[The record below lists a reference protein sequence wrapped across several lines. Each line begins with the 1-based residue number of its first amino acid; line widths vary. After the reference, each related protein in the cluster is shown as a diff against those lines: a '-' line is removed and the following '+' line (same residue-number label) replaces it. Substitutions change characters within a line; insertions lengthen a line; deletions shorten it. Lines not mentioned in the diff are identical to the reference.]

1 MRYEWKGRIER
12 IGVENLTI
20 DSDYDTCYPM
30 DEDHCWEGVYMD
42 NATNCWVRRLSFRHL
57 AGSAV
62 VLQKNNLKG
71 NSRRLCIYGTC
82 Q

>member
-1 MRYEWKGRIER
+1 MAIDKQLGAPLLLRYEWKGRIER

-42 NATNCWVRRLSFRHL
+42 NATNCWRTFKFPSFGR
-57 AGSAV
+57 
-62 VLQKNNLKG
+62 
-71 NSRRLCIYGTC
+71 
-82 Q
+82 